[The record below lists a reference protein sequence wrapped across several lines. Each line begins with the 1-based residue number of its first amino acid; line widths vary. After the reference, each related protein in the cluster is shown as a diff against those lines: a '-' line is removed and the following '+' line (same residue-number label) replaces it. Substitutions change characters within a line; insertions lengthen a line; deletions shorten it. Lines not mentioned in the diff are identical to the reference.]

1 MTGRPQVARAAAG
14 GSVAKRLTPY
24 LDQSET
30 PDAVRMRRPRAHVA
44 GDHRACLPS
53 QCQLAYA
60 ELRLLRALL
69 EQQPTETSV
78 RFARRERTG

>member
-1 MTGRPQVARAAAG
+1 M
-14 GSVAKRLTPY
+14 
-24 LDQSET
+24 QSET
-30 PDAVRMRRPRAHVA
+30 PDAARMRRRRSHDR
-44 GDHRACLPS
+44 GDHQACLPS
-53 QCQLAYA
+53 MCQLAYA